1 MLMSGSG
8 SEKPVIPATPESPA
22 ANMGIDKW
30 GKGTSDTPGS
40 ETNTDPKNED
50 WGDWLN

>member
-22 ANMGIDKW
+22 ANMDIVKW
-30 GKGTSDTPGS
+30 GAGTSETPGS
-40 ETNTDPKNED
+40 VTTTDPKDED
-50 WGDWLN
+50 WGDWLK